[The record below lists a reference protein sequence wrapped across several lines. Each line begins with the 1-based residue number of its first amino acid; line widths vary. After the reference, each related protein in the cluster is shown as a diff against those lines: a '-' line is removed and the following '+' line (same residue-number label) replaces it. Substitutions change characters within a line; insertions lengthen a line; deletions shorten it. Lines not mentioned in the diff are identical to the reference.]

1 MLLDLSQHLLL
12 WNNEKKGAVMFQFA
26 HIDSYSRV
34 TPKVGKTGSHSVKSI
49 VAEASR
55 IPGSYPHV
63 VNPQAPV
70 YLYGAPLSELE
81 SACNF
86 WADTLKDARGH
97 KIRKDALCLLA
108 GVISAPAEIDPKSW
122 EKVKADSIS
131 WLHRKYGERLQTVVE
146 HLDESNP
153 HIHFYCVPL
162 AGERFDQI
170 HDGKKA
176 VSALKGRT
184 KGEQNAAYR
193 QAMRGWQ
200 DEFSAD
206 VGVLNGMSR
215 FGPRKRRLSRA
226 AWKQEQHTQEQV
238 AASLAASQ
246 ELAATA
252 SSQAAEVL
260 QAAKSEAVTLH
271 RKTIKTAELEVL
283 HNFAQKSVLGR
294 LVEMITKFS
303 KENTRLE
310 LEAREQRNCVNNLVA
325 RLGRYQFQ
333 AGKYLGILKSVR
345 PKFKELTET
354 VGHLRIVNR
363 SLRDELGS
371 ERNTLSNVENKLS
384 RALAT
389 IESLQAE
396 IEPDDSSENDIAN
409 RSALVRKHPRL
420 FESGMIFE
428 R

>member
-1 MLLDLSQHLLL
+1 
-12 WNNEKKGAVMFQFA
+12 
-26 HIDSYSRV
+26 
-34 TPKVGKTGSHSVKSI
+34 
-49 VAEASR
+49 
-55 IPGSYPHV
+55 
-63 VNPQAPV
+63 
-70 YLYGAPLSELE
+70 
-81 SACNF
+81 
-86 WADTLKDARGH
+86 
-97 KIRKDALCLLA
+97 
-108 GVISAPAEIDPKSW
+108 
-122 EKVKADSIS
+122 
-131 WLHRKYGERLQTVVE
+131 
-146 HLDESNP
+146 
-153 HIHFYCVPL
+153 
-162 AGERFDQI
+162 
-170 HDGKKA
+170 
-176 VSALKGRT
+176 
-184 KGEQNAAYR
+184 
-193 QAMRGWQ
+193 MRGWQ
-200 DEFSAD
+200 DEFGAD

-238 AASLAASQ
+238 AASLTASQ

-252 SSQAAEVL
+252 SSQAAEIL
-260 QAAKSEAVTLH
+260 QVAKSEAVALH

-310 LEAREQRNCVNNLVA
+310 LEAREQRNGVNNLVA

-371 ERNTLSNVENKLS
+371 ERNTLSSVENKLS